1 MLDQHN
7 VHAKAFR
14 MAHDMLQ
21 HHNVNDLK
29 LRIISDRQT
38 DGCIYNKLTISE
50 VATLIIGDI
59 YSGTKRDIIIQARE
73 GNLQRISEFH
83 PSYLDFQYP
92 LLFPF
97 GEDGYKDNIL
107 HSYQGEIVVTKRNC
121 QTITEWLSF
130 RLQQRKSEATTILS
144 SRRLFHQLLV
154 DGYTMMETERIN
166 WIRKN
171 QSKLRVGKYH
181 KLKENDI
188 NPSQNKNAKNGKRVV
203 LPSSFFVAK
212 DIGINFIVMV

>member
-1 MLDQHN
+1 MGSNISSNGNSDSDMDIEDDYLVDDQLQGLPLLQFSIPLAIVTNLSVMLDQHN

-73 GNLQRISEFH
+73 GS
-83 PSYLDFQYP
+83 
-92 LLFPF
+92 
-97 GEDGYKDNIL
+97 
-107 HSYQGEIVVTKRNC
+107 
-121 QTITEWLSF
+121 TIWL
-130 RLQQRKSEATTILS
+130 K
-144 SRRLFHQLLV
+144 
-154 DGYTMMETERIN
+154 
-166 WIRKN
+166 
-171 QSKLRVGKYH
+171 
-181 KLKENDI
+181 
-188 NPSQNKNAKNGKRVV
+188 
-203 LPSSFFVAK
+203 
-212 DIGINFIVMV
+212 